1 MSGRTKRKMKNN
13 KKQWKSKLDAM
24 RVLEKES
31 VHIVVCVCCVIDV
44 CVCCVIGGLR

>member
-31 VHIVVCVCCVIDV
+31 ARASFS
-44 CVCCVIGGLR
+44 GL